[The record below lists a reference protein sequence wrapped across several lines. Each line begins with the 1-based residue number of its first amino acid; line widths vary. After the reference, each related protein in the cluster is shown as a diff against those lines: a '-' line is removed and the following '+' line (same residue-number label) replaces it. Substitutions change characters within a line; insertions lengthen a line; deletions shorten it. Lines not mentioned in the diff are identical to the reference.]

1 LVSSEAV
8 ADTSEEPFTIEV
20 TRVGDDVDV
29 IAVAGELDF
38 NEAPGLART
47 LEQLRG
53 EGSRWFV
60 LDLADLAFIDSSG
73 INALVVAAKATA
85 AAGGAVIVASAR
97 QHVQRVFDIVK
108 LSELVPIEAGRDA
121 ALQRVAWRRELKA
134 G

>member
-8 ADTSEEPFTIEV
+8 SDTSEEPFTIEV
-20 TRVGDDVDV
+20 TRVGEDVDV
-29 IAVAGELDF
+29 VAVAGELDF
-38 NEAPGLART
+38 NEAPELART

-85 AAGGAVIVASAR
+85 AAGGAVIVSSAR

>member
-1 LVSSEAV
+1 M

>member
-8 ADTSEEPFTIEV
+8 SDTSEEPFTIEV
-20 TRVGDDVDV
+20 TRVGEDVDV
-29 IAVAGELDF
+29 VAVAGELDF
-38 NEAPGLART
+38 NEAPELART

-85 AAGGAVIVASAR
+85 AAGGAMIVSSAR